1 MDDFDRK
8 IISRLRENARAS
20 VSEIALAVNLSRTA
34 VADRIRKLEHAGIIK
49 GYTTVIND
57 PSKNR
62 VAAHFEIQKN
72 RISCQKVAQCLRRIP
87 EVRVCNS
94 IAGTTD
100 MIVTVRAETSDRIE
114 QVRDQIASIEGV
126 GEIRTHMILMEY
138 FHEVS

>member
-8 IISRLRENARAS
+8 IISKLRGNARAS

-34 VADRIRKLEHAGIIK
+34 VADRIRKLENSDIIK

-57 PSKNR
+57 PSKDK
-62 VAAHFEIQKN
+62 VSAHFEIQKN
-72 RISCQKVAQCLRRIP
+72 RVPCQRIAKFLRKIP

-100 MIVTVRAETSDRIE
+100 MIVKVRAESSDRIE
-114 QVRDQIASIEGV
+114 KVRDEIASIDGV
-126 GEIRTHMILMEY
+126 GKVKIHMILMEY
-138 FHEVS
+138 FDEVS